1 MPDIEAH
8 GLKNQKHQEIGDNM
22 NKRTR
27 PRQALPAKQIE
38 DKNNSESED
47 SSDCFDDTHDSGV
60 IDYNPDQVPNETS
73 KYWFCFLLGFFLTNN
88 YYIVTV
94 TEPTP
99 AEIENTFKNIKNM
112 LFDSTEDVI
121 NAQIGSNLKDDV
133 KNSIGRYIHGT
144 DVNKHIQQ
152 VISE

>member
-1 MPDIEAH
+1 M
-8 GLKNQKHQEIGDNM
+8 
-22 NKRTR
+22 
-27 PRQALPAKQIE
+27 
-38 DKNNSESED
+38 
-47 SSDCFDDTHDSGV
+47 
-60 IDYNPDQVPNETS
+60 
-73 KYWFCFLLGFFLTNN
+73 
-88 YYIVTV
+88 TV

-121 NAQIGSNLKDDV
+121 NTQIGSNLKDDV

>member
-1 MPDIEAH
+1 M
-8 GLKNQKHQEIGDNM
+8 
-22 NKRTR
+22 
-27 PRQALPAKQIE
+27 
-38 DKNNSESED
+38 
-47 SSDCFDDTHDSGV
+47 
-60 IDYNPDQVPNETS
+60 
-73 KYWFCFLLGFFLTNN
+73 
-88 YYIVTV
+88 TV

-133 KNSIGRYIHGT
+133 KNSIGRYIYGT

>member
-1 MPDIEAH
+1 M
-8 GLKNQKHQEIGDNM
+8 
-22 NKRTR
+22 
-27 PRQALPAKQIE
+27 
-38 DKNNSESED
+38 
-47 SSDCFDDTHDSGV
+47 
-60 IDYNPDQVPNETS
+60 
-73 KYWFCFLLGFFLTNN
+73 
-88 YYIVTV
+88 TV

-133 KNSIGRYIHGT
+133 KNSIWRYIHGT